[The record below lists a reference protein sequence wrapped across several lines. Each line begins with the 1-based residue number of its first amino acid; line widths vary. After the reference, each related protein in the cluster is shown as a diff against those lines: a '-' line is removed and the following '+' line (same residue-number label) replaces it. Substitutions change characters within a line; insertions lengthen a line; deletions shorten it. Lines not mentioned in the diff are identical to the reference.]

1 MVPENLLPAKEE
13 ISFMNKK
20 IKCVLSRE
28 VREDLRRVRG
38 EVGNEYD
45 QNISYGSLKE
55 LILLLNS
62 LYYTENMCWF
72 KKS

>member
-1 MVPENLLPAKEE
+1 MCLE
-13 ISFMNKK
+13 
-20 IKCVLSRE
+20 RE
-28 VREDLRRVRG
+28 VREDLRGVRG

-62 LYYTENMCWF
+62 LYYTENICWF

>member
-1 MVPENLLPAKEE
+1 
-13 ISFMNKK
+13 MNKK
-20 IKCVLSRE
+20 IKCVLSGK
-28 VREDLRRVRG
+28 VGEDLRGVRG

-55 LILLLNS
+55 LILLLIS
-62 LYYTENMCWF
+62 LYYAENMCWF